1 LRGIRPEET
10 LIVGDSEA
18 DDLAPAR
25 AFGWQTWQ
33 LTPRPIKDVLCA
45 GNWFSATEWLALE

>member
-1 LRGIRPEET
+1 

-33 LTPRPIKDVLCA
+33 LTPRPIKDVPCS
-45 GNWFSATEWLALE
+45 GNWFSVTEWLALE